1 MLIRDF
7 QLGDVDVVIE
17 VLKLNGQ
24 YAFPEVDGPGAMKRV
39 RACRWQGCW
48 GC

>member
-7 QLGDVDVVIE
+7 QLSDVDVVIE

-24 YAFPEVDGPGAMKRV
+24 CAFPEVDGPEAMRRV
-39 RACRWQGCW
+39 KALFQNSR
-48 GC
+48 